1 MALECDYLDIQ
12 KLNQQALTYQYDL
25 IKVSAAHIGKLLD
38 RYQVLTTGGAL
49 GLNCGPLLISKNN
62 INPEDI
68 NNCRIF
74 IPGINTTAKLLF
86 DFAFPDAK
94 NQSYVLFS
102 DIEERVLNE
111 EGALGVIIHENRFTY
126 AAKGLICI
134 KDLGQYWVEQTGLPI
149 PLGVIMIRK
158 SLSNKVKES
167 IKNSIQKSISTANS
181 DPQGIWSYIKRHAT
195 ELDDSVIR
203 NHINLYVNRF
213 SVELGLEGMNAVRYL
228 LNLQGYKN
236 IQSELFF

>member
-12 KLNQQALTYQYDL
+12 ELNQQALTYQYDL

-49 GLNCGPLLISKNN
+49 GLDCGPLLISKNN
-62 INPEDI
+62 INPENI
-68 NNCRIF
+68 NNFRIF
-74 IPGINTTAKLLF
+74 LPGIDTTAKLLF
-86 DFAFPDAK
+86 DFAYPNAK
-94 NQSYVLFS
+94 NHSYVLFS
-102 DIEERVLNE
+102 EIEDRVLNE
-111 EGALGVIIHENRFTY
+111 DEAMGVIIHENRFTY
-126 AAKGLICI
+126 ADKGLICI

-167 IKNSIQKSISTANS
+167 IKNSIQKSISAANS

-228 LNLQGYKN
+228 LNLQGYKK